1 MKDDITKLVEEHP
14 DVKRLKDEIVQRTN
28 RLHKEILAL
37 GLSLQN
43 IQRFLKLYERFHLS
57 VCDNNPRNYS
67 HARFIEDFLAHGDL
81 KEVGKKK
88 SNEWLE
94 WQLKNVELTL
104 RRMGRY
110 IEVVGKNREL
120 QEEII
125 GLKAEIEELK
135 KQIEWQAQVY
145 GMQMDRSKY
154 LNLERDSKVNFQIL
168 REEQQIEILCLP
180 IDDLSNLSNRTR
192 NILKHCDLSTIGDV
206 IEIPREYLMRIYG
219 IGIKSMEEIEY
230 ALKRFNL
237 KLT

>member
-14 DVKRLKDEIVQRTN
+14 DVKRLKEEIVQRTN

-43 IQRFLKLYERFHLS
+43 IRRFLKLYERFHLS

-67 HARFIEDFLAHGDL
+67 HAMFIEDLLTHGDL
-81 KEVGKKK
+81 KEKGKKK
-88 SNEWLE
+88 SDEWLE

-120 QEEII
+120 KEEII

-154 LNLERDSKVNFQIL
+154 LNLERDSEVNFHIL

-180 IDDLSNLSNRTR
+180 IDELSNLSIRTR
-192 NILKHCDLSTIGDV
+192 NILKHYGLNTIGDV
-206 IEIPREYLMRIYG
+206 IEIPREYLMKLHG
-219 IGIKSMEEIEY
+219 FGIKSMEEIEY